1 MKTTID
7 IPDRELKDAI
17 RFTKAKTKREAVV
30 RVLEA
35 FNRRCRM
42 TELVKYSGTFSET
55 FPTND
60 EIEKVESKR
69 DLELHGHRPR

>member
-30 RVLEA
+30 KVLEA

-69 DLELHGHRPR
+69 DLELHGRRPR